1 MTGRWGRGI
10 RTWWRTSVPGRRWR
24 LAGVLLAAVA
34 ALLVAAPAGA
44 APEPGPSTPP
54 PLYEPGLEPTTPGL
68 LPPRNPA
75 PPPAEVPG
83 LGAGDEMTAEER
95 AEAEEK
101 ARAEQAASDWQK
113 RIEQYKADRRVGGVL
128 SAFEVTDRY
137 GNPVSSYRIFSDTG
151 SWQDWDLKIAAFL
164 VDMLFLGSKWAVSFA
179 CFLIAW
185 SLSFKLAGLLLKP
198 ALVVSDALYTNV
210 LVQIGIPGLCLTWA
224 GFVAGWHL
232 MFGRRAKGWAEAG
245 AALLISALSITV
257 LAAPP
262 QMLLSE
268 DKGAVGTARN
278 LAVEVAALIV
288 DTDGDLSTTISSGEK
303 GAAGWETRE
312 ARQISRPITDALVD
326 AFIVRPA
333 MLLSYGQTFEGKCAE
348 KFQESR
354 VEQAVLLQLFDERR
368 NVGEDAL
375 RDIPLIGNILGDM
388 GDSLTD
394 IPYTVIKEKLQAQGP
409 IAKFEK
415 DCVKGNVGAL
425 KRASMDKVGG
435 AFFMVVAALL
445 ACAFITVVDASFL
458 YAQLCLAKEA
468 MLAKVALAI
477 GVLPG
482 PGRAWLTDR
491 VLAVLRYLWLMI
503 LAVATLAV
511 LIVVF
516 TAVLNA
522 PEEDLPG
529 GVTVRFIVID
539 FICIGAFIYR
549 KKLVRSA
556 ENWSHRARSKVGS
569 SLVGGG
575 TPSDLGS
582 HKPQRSLGR
591 RLLTGGMMLGALAAG
606 GGAYGYA
613 RGSRAL
619 TTRLVRG
626 TGRAIGGTAR
636 AAARSTKAVA
646 SGSMKLG
653 KVGLQSTLGLPV
665 YGPRAARRASAAIT
679 SVPDRVTTGAAQLGD
694 RLGQVHA
701 RYAPDV
707 QDFAGEYAHNV
718 RSAGRLLRGRRPLG
732 RYVPPQRQHPGG
744 STGSPPAPG
753 GARPQ
758 PGPRRNTRHTPP
770 RVAQPPASPAQAAL
784 QRRLHRI
791 RTTRAAPPPPS
802 AQPPRQPPRQQPPGR
817 RARPGRPT
825 PRPTPRRRRGGGR
838 T

>member
-1 MTGRWGRGI
+1 ML
-10 RTWWRTSVPGRRWR
+10 V
-24 LAGVLLAAVA
+24 AAVA

-44 APEPGPSTPP
+44 APDDPGPSPSP

-75 PPPAEVPG
+75 PPPAETPG
-83 LGAGDEMTAEER
+83 LGPGTGDEMTDEER
-95 AEAEEK
+95 AEAEKK
-101 ARAEQAASDWQK
+101 AKAEQFAADWQK

-151 SWQDWDLKIAAFL
+151 SWQDWDLKIQAFL
-164 VDMLFLGSKWAVSFA
+164 VEMLFLGSKWAVSFA

-198 ALVVSDALYTNV
+198 ALIVSDALYTNV

-224 GFVAGWHL
+224 GFIAGWHL

-268 DKGAVGTARN
+268 DQGAVGTARD

-288 DTDGDLSTTISSGEK
+288 DTDSNLSSTVSSGEK
-303 GAAGWETRE
+303 GAAGWESRE

-354 VEQAVLLQLFDERR
+354 VEQAVLLQWVDEHLDAGKNAVRE
-368 NVGEDAL
+368 NV
-375 RDIPLIGNILGDM
+375 PYIGDILGDL
-388 GDSLTD
+388 GEAITHISD
-394 IPYTVIKEKLQAQGP
+394 TVVKEKLQAQGP
-409 IAKFEK
+409 IAKFED
-415 DCVKGNVGAL
+415 DCVKGNVAAL
-425 KRASMDKVGG
+425 KKASMDKVGG

-445 ACAFITVVDASFL
+445 ACAFITVVNASFL

-491 VLAVLRYLWLMI
+491 ALAVLRYLWLMI
-503 LAVATLAV
+503 LAIATLAV

-522 PEEDLPG
+522 SEEDLPG
-529 GVTVRFIVID
+529 GVTVRFVVID

-549 KKLVRSA
+549 KKLARSA
-556 ENWSHRARSKVGS
+556 ENWSHRARSRVGS

-575 TPSDLGS
+575 TASDLGS
-582 HKPQRSLGR
+582 HNPRRSLGR

-619 TTRLVRG
+619 TTRLIRG

-636 AAARSTKAVA
+636 AAVRSTKAVA
-646 SGSMKLG
+646 TGSMKLG
-653 KVGLQSTLGLPV
+653 KAGLQSTLGLPV
-665 YGPRAARRASAAIT
+665 YGPRAARRATAAIS
-679 SVPDRVTTGAAQLGD
+679 SVPERVTTGAAQLGD

-701 RYAPDV
+701 RYAPRRR
-707 QDFAGEYAHNV
+707 E
-718 RSAGRLLRGRRPLG
+718 LRGRVRPQRALG
-732 RYVPPQRQHPGG
+732 RA
-744 STGSPPAPG
+744 AP
-753 GARPQ
+753 ARPPP
-758 PGPRRNTRHTPP
+758 PGPLRTAPATAPRRGHRQPTRPRRGTAPARPPPKRAAHPATRHPATGQP
-770 RVAQPPASPAQAAL
+770 RTGRPA
-784 QRRLHRI
+784 
-791 RTTRAAPPPPS
+791 AAPPPHPHHPGR
-802 AQPPRQPPRQQPPGR
+802 AAALRPAPATTRPPGP
-817 RARPGRPT
+817 AGPT
-825 PRPTPRRRRGGGR
+825 HTPASTSPAPRRR
-838 T
+838 